1 MSWQDVKRG
10 GEKEMLMKEEECEG
24 KSEKPREREG
34 IRKRSSQQSVGLRAR
49 YVRNGVSLYGA
60 QCACVNSLF

>member
-1 MSWQDVKRG
+1 MSWQDVKRR
-10 GEKEMLMKEEECEG
+10 GEKEMLMKEEECERV
-24 KSEKPREREG
+24 KKREREG

>member
-24 KSEKPREREG
+24 KSEKPRERG
-34 IRKRSSQQSVGLRAR
+34 D
-49 YVRNGVSLYGA
+49 
-60 QCACVNSLF
+60 

>member
-1 MSWQDVKRG
+1 MAGREER

-24 KSEKPREREG
+24 KSEKERERG
-34 IRKRSSQQSVGLRAR
+34 LGSGAASSQSVGLRAR